1 MNKSSKAN
9 LSISQG
15 SETIQCPK
23 CYAINPSEALHCL
36 KCGSTLKI
44 GTEVKI
50 GEKVK
55 NIEAV
60 NYIHNAALY
69 ESVIDKS
76 GASAFLTYD
85 GKFQLVKEM
94 MEADE
99 GGRTVRIIPINPKSL
114 PYIQYGLSEGW
125 DGDVDPAGLY
135 RSVKDFI
142 AKRVVVEPEALT
154 LLAIDVFLGYLQDL
168 METLHYV
175 FLIGDTNSGKS
186 KALRVLNLIAFR
198 PLWTVDLPAAD
209 LYEYL
214 GSEEKPTKGVILE
227 DEADDLISKEDKRR
241 IWKVGFQR
249 GAKVSRI
256 LISEKTGKRKQV
268 HYNAFCFKM
277 AASERL
283 PMGSKAKG
291 LLERFIII
299 PMVYGIPERQD
310 LNDNDRMEASKIR
323 LSLLK
328 LRLKLFKEGVND
340 VEPYVLISENGSEY
354 KYALVGRERELWYP
368 FLKVVNV
375 LGCIEEARRCA
386 GYFIQAQ
393 RKARL
398 ETLEAYIAKSLHE
411 LMEEKKDR
419 VSGDSMEFTLDEIF
433 EKLTSVVNG
442 EVSNDGKIISDVLD
456 EDVSRQK
463 LGRRL
468 REAFKGE
475 RGLKREGGE
484 VKRSWKFKKPVIE
497 KMYNKYFFNLAA
509 SPLVTDVTDVTLSRK
524 GEEQIFPLASIKEEW
539 KISTDTPQKIGYNV
553 TSVTKS
559 PISGYMENSKKLS
572 EIVEKLKPYGEAY
585 DVALFKVLKE
595 KALSGKP
602 LSFNADEVYEWASK
616 ILTNEA
622 IMEEVKK
629 EYNLLLKSSKPL
641 GRMKAL
647 LDKDGRLRLRFE
659 FDFEALSDAY
669 TTLSSLRPSEDF
681 RILALVKD
689 KTKCEICGSE
699 VIPYNKVKMCEKEIL
714 MCESC
719 YAKIKKEREGKKSD
733 GAFSILEEK
742 IKLAKKVYD
751 ELKTDDGFCE
761 KEPFVKN
768 LSNALSGQGDGFFAF
783 LKKSGFI
790 LEPREGWIRWID
802 R

>member
-36 KCGSTLKI
+36 KCGSNLKK
-44 GTEVKI
+44 E
-50 GEKVK
+50 GEWEIEGKVK
-55 NIEAV
+55 SIEAV
-60 NYIHNAALY
+60 NYIHNNLLY
-69 ESVIDKS
+69 ESVLDKN
-76 GASAFLTYD
+76 GFPMFLTYD
-85 GKFQLVKEM
+85 GRFQAVKEIM
-94 MEADE
+94 DVDE
-99 GGRTVRIIPINPKSL
+99 RGNSLRIVPIHPKSL
-114 PYIQYGLSEGW
+114 PYIQYSLHEGW
-125 DGDVDPAGLY
+125 DEDVDPRELY
-135 RSVKDFI
+135 KTVKSFLT
-142 AKRVVVEPEALT
+142 KRVVVDPEALT
-154 LLAIDVFLGYLQDL
+154 LLTIDLFLGYLQDL
-168 METLHYV
+168 METLHYI

-186 KALRVLNLIAFR
+186 KALRVFNLIAFR

-214 GSEEKPTKGVILE
+214 GTEERPTKGIILE

-283 PMGSKAKG
+283 PTGSKAKG

-310 LNDNDRMEASKIR
+310 LDDSDRMEASKIR

-328 LRLKLFKEGVND
+328 LRLKLFKEGLSD

-354 KYALVGRERELWYP
+354 KYPLMGRERELWYP
-368 FLKVVNV
+368 FLKVANI

-393 RKARL
+393 RKSRL

-411 LMEEKKDR
+411 LMEEEKDR
-419 VSGDSMEFTLDEIF
+419 VSDDSMEFTLDEIF

-468 REAFKGE
+468 KEAFKGE

-484 VKRSWKFKKPVIE
+484 VKRSWKFKNVVIE
-497 KMYNKYFFNLAA
+497 KMYNKYFSNLAA
-509 SPLVTDVTDVTLSRK
+509 PSVTSVTDVTLSRK
-524 GEEQIFPLASIKEEW
+524 GEKQNFSSASIKEEW
-539 KISTDTPQKIGYNV
+539 KILTDTPQKIGYNV

-559 PISGYMENSKKLS
+559 PISGYTINSKKIN
-572 EIVEKLKPYGEAY
+572 EITEKFKPYGEAY
-585 DVALFKVLKE
+585 SLALFKILKE
-595 KALSGKP
+595 KSVSGRE

-616 ILTNEA
+616 ILTNKA
-622 IMEEVKK
+622 LMEEVKK
-629 EYNLLLKSSKPL
+629 DYDFLLKSSKPL

-647 LDKDGRLRLRFE
+647 FDKDGRLRLRFE
-659 FDFEALSDAY
+659 LDFEAVSEAY
-669 TTLSSLRPSEDF
+669 MTLSSLRPSEDF
-681 RILALVKD
+681 RILAFVKD
-689 KTKCEICGSE
+689 KTECEICGNE
-699 VIPYNKVKMCEKEIL
+699 AIPYNKVNMDGKIVLICEN
-714 MCESC
+714 C
-719 YAKIKKEREGKKSD
+719 YAKIKKEREKKKND
-733 GAFSILEEK
+733 GFSLTMEER
-742 IKLAKKVYD
+742 IKMAKKIYD
-751 ELKTDDGFCE
+751 ELKLDDGFCE
-761 KEPFVKN
+761 KQPFMKTLSKALNGPADEFFTLLVKR
-768 LSNALSGQGDGFFAF
+768 
-783 LKKSGFI
+783 GFI
-790 LEPREGWIRWID
+790 IEPREGWIRWID